1 MRGNMGNSIIITKLQ
16 DRLHVFHMLE
26 NQIDRLFVEPK
37 DTTDVYPNGTIVIGK
52 IQKIVSGIHGAF
64 LSLGSKVEY
73 FMPLPKAGE
82 HNVWLLNR
90 TFDGSLKCGDE
101 IVVQVI
107 KQPIKSKQPAVDYHI
122 SLEGLYC
129 VLDNSGK
136 GIQVSSKLSVK
147 KINELKS
154 LFSLDFLDEDF
165 YKIIIRTN
173 AGFAENEQSVYED
186 YLVLA
191 DCYRRLE
198 SIYKSRVCYSVL
210 YRPDAAYL
218 KAVKDIPRNQYEEII
233 TDLPDVY
240 KALDRKGYTC
250 VRFYEDASYP
260 LCKLYSLETKQQEL
274 LHKKVWL
281 KSGGFLVIEQGETLT
296 AIDVNSGKNDKK
308 TDVCYAT
315 NLEAVHQIFRQIR
328 ARNISGMILIDF
340 INMKEASHLDIL
352 IQRVREEIKKDYVR
366 CQYIDMTGLGLM
378 EITRE
383 KKLPSLQ
390 ELLQ

>member
-1 MRGNMGNSIIITKLQ
+1 MGNAIIITKLHN
-16 DRLHVFHMLE
+16 RLHVFHMLE
-26 NQIDRLFVEPK
+26 NQIDRLFVEPL
-37 DTTDVYPNGTIVIGK
+37 TSSEVYPNGTIVIGK
-52 IQKIVSGIHGAF
+52 IQKIVAGFHGAF
-64 LSLGSKVEY
+64 LSLGSKTEDL
-73 FMPLPKAGE
+73 MPVPKTGE

-90 TFDGSLKCGDE
+90 AFDGSLKCGDE

-107 KQPIKSKQPAVDYHI
+107 KQPIKSKQPMVDYHI

-147 KINELKS
+147 KANELKS
-154 LFSLDFLDEDF
+154 LFLTEHKDEEC
-165 YKIIIRTN
+165 YKIVIRTN
-173 AGFAENEQSVYED
+173 AGFAEDNQKDYED

-191 DCYRRLE
+191 ECYRHLR
-198 SIYKSRVCYSVL
+198 SIYNSRICYSVL
-210 YRPDAAYL
+210 YQPDAAYL

-233 TDLPDVY
+233 TDIQEVY
-240 KALDRKGYTC
+240 EALGSKEYTG
-250 VRFYEDASYP
+250 VRLYEDASYP

-274 LHKKVWL
+274 LHPKVWL

-308 TDVCYAT
+308 ADICYAT
-315 NLEAVHQIFRQIR
+315 NLEAVHEIFRQIR

-340 INMKEASHLDIL
+340 INMKDASSLDSL

-383 KKLPSLQ
+383 KKLPSLR
-390 ELLQ
+390 ELL